1 MESVT
6 LFRNDEVIWQQDYL
20 TATGPDTGDEG
31 AFLLSFGSDATP
43 FHPGDNPRGWRH
55 WRGSIEVQD
64 GTLESA
70 QGMDFHNSFFQSL
83 TRDPVQPNRFEFAT
97 LTRGDTSSIALRL
110 SGVKRTTA
118 LSITLED
125 TRETGGAP
133 PVYRKP
139 QLAKGGQINLVLRDL
154 NRGRLERTLT
164 VDSYT
169 DTVLLRRQIDDGDRE
184 VRFEV
189 TDRSKKQ
196 GDYYFI
202 RVRQAN
208 DAMAWSSPI
217 WIGGFPK
224 R

>member
-1 MESVT
+1 
-6 LFRNDEVIWQQDYL
+6 
-20 TATGPDTGDEG
+20 
-31 AFLLSFGSDATP
+31 
-43 FHPGDNPRGWRH
+43 
-55 WRGSIEVQD
+55 
-64 GTLESA
+64 
-70 QGMDFHNSFFQSL
+70 
-83 TRDPVQPNRFEFAT
+83 
-97 LTRGDTSSIALRL
+97 
-110 SGVKRTTA
+110 
-118 LSITLED
+118 
-125 TRETGGAP
+125 
-133 PVYRKP
+133 VYRKP

-169 DTVLLRRQIDDGDRE
+169 DTVLLRRQIEDGDRE

-196 GDYYFI
+196 GDYYFV